1 MDALK
6 EQAAELIARV
16 SDAGAA
22 EWLLDLT
29 VEQVYNDLCTRCRTE
44 TLPKQMETAAVK
56 VIAGE
61 YLKAAQGCGML
72 KLNAEEGQL
81 TSISMGDTSYS
92 YDVSQSKAVKFAA
105 LIEDFCAAAEP
116 LIPVCRKLVLL

>member
-1 MDALK
+1 MEQLK
-6 EQAAELIARV
+6 EQAAELITRI
-16 SDAGAA
+16 SDEGAA

-29 VEQVYNDLCTRCRTE
+29 VQQVYNDLCTRCHTD

-56 VIAGE
+56 VMVGE
-61 YLKAAQGCGML
+61 YLKAAQGCGL
-72 KLNAEEGQL
+72 LRLNADEGQV